1 MLLLLMMPRRW
12 GVVLVLVVGA
22 NDLAAVPVGQR
33 GGCPLPAVA
42 AASAGRF
49 TRLSVALFTC
59 CNTTKCAQ

>member
-22 NDLAAVPVGQR
+22 NDLEAVAVVGQR

-42 AASAGRF
+42 ASASAVVV
-49 TRLSVALFTC
+49 VA
-59 CNTTKCAQ
+59 AWAV